1 MPLVLLRWCLC
12 HCKTTTVPMP
22 LVQLRWCLCHL
33 SYYDGAYATCT
44 TTMVPMPLVQLRWC
58 LCHLYNYDGAYAT
71 CTTTMVHR
79 LPSLLTCIP
88 YHAYYAGGCVNGTNM
103 LIQHILDHL
112 ITRAV
117 SKLLTFA
124 LYNIDSSSHHA
135 QLPGMSIGV
144 PG

>member
-1 MPLVLLRWCLC
+1 MRALWLVEAP
-12 HCKTTTVPMP
+12 VSNI
-22 LVQLRWCLCHL
+22 LCHL
-33 SYYDGAYATCT
+33 SCYDGAYAT
-44 TTMVPMPLVQLRWC
+44 VKLRQC